1 MSGAGAG
8 VRACRTGRRGQRGGE
23 GECREALQDP
33 AARLCPA
40 AGTVQPLGFGEGV
53 PPNPSRQLRTHGAG
67 SAAGR
72 RGVRGRRLHSP
83 AEAGKG
89 GGSAGAP
96 TRALAAPP
104 GRRPCPR
111 GSPAEP
117 DGAGSPSRRAWG
129 AQREAACRP
138 RRLAPVPTSLVSH
151 GWSEVLF
158 LKRLQGGL
166 KQPPTSLPER
176 AVDCQPCSG
185 QGTRAV
191 HLAAGRMGPPGWR
204 LGAGGAPTPKP
215 EAGGPPL
222 LLGTGGSGPEGWGVS
237 LPSYSERWLIR
248 APRGGESCGMVDIRE
263 LPQASRRPG
272 GL

>member
-1 MSGAGAG
+1 MQGGAAG
-8 VRACRTGRRGQRGGE
+8 SR
-23 GECREALQDP
+23 
-33 AARLCPA
+33 CPA
-40 AGTVQPLGFGEGV
+40 LPGRGDRAAFGIWGGG

-111 GSPAEP
+111 GSPAEL

-204 LGAGGAPTPKP
+204 PGAAGAPTPKP

-222 LLGTGGSGPEGWGVS
+222 LPGTGGSGPEGWGVS

-263 LPQASRRPG
+263 LPQASWRPG